1 MKENFSIK
9 KVIEKNLLE
18 TANFLLKDNNN
29 YPLISTVNLLEI
41 VTKNNYHEIFYKS
54 LICLQ
59 ISQKLTKNSDLIAEE
74 FVSKLNNNFFLSLI

>member
-1 MKENFSIK
+1 MKDNFSIK

-29 YPLISTVNLLEI
+29 YSLISTVNLLEI
-41 VTKNNYHEIFYKS
+41 VTKNHDNEIFYKS

-74 FVSKLNNNFFLSLI
+74 LVSKLNNKFFLSLI